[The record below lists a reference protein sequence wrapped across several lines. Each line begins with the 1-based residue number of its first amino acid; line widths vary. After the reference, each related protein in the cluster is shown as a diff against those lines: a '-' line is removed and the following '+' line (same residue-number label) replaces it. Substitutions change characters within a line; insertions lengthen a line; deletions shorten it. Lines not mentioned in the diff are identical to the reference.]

1 MEMATNDK
9 AYYIKLLIMI
19 GLMFGSLACPPIG
32 GLSQYGTTVVVIF
45 IGIIFGYLN
54 FGMVIPSFMALVALG
69 FSGYNSVS
77 GTLKE
82 ALGHSVVIYVFAIL
96 ILAQTL
102 QDSGVASKLI
112 NWLVTLKITKGKP
125 WVLSSMLMVTAYIV
139 SLLVNFVPPCII
151 IWSMLFELFKT
162 VGYKKGDKWPMIML
176 AGVLYMSTMG
186 GFVSPF
192 QTGVVGNFGIL
203 TAASGGT
210 LTYDPIRYFIWAFIC
225 GSVLLALWILFAKYV
240 IKPDV
245 SPLKRDD
252 LFIRDE
258 TPLSREQK
266 IVSVIFMIFV
276 VGLLLP
282 SFLPERS
289 FLKAI
294 FVNLDNSG
302 WGLIMVLVA
311 VLVRLKGENIFEFG
325 ELFARG
331 VVWDLPIMMGC
342 MFTMA
347 TALTDESTGIPA
359 IVVSLIQPLID
370 NMGLTAF
377 WLFIIFLI
385 LLLSNLT
392 NTVAITCIF
401 IPIMYAVA
409 SDTGM
414 NLILLTGCINFI
426 GNVCLLSPACCMNS
440 AMLYGKKEWMTNK
453 FCFGF
458 GVFVF
463 VTMYLVM
470 ILIGLPLGNL
480 LSYGIYL

>member
-1 MEMATNDK
+1 MKKISYDR
-9 AYYIKLLIMI
+9 AYYIKLFIMV

-32 GLSQYGTTVVVIF
+32 ALSQYGTTVVIIF

-54 FGMVIPSFMALVALG
+54 FGMVIPSFMALIALG
-69 FSGYNSVS
+69 FSGYNTVS
-77 GTLKE
+77 GTLKD
-82 ALGHSVVIYVFAIL
+82 ALGHNVVLYVFAIL

-102 QDSGVASKLI
+102 QDSGVAGKLI

-151 IWSMLFELFKT
+151 IWSMLFELFNT

-203 TAASGGT
+203 TAASGGA
-210 LTYDPIRYFIWAFIC
+210 LTYDPLKYFVWAFTC

-240 IKPDV
+240 LRPDV
-245 SPLKRDD
+245 SLLKRDD
-252 LFIRDE
+252 LFVRDE

-266 IVSVIFMIFV
+266 IVSWIFVIFV

-282 SFLPERS
+282 SFLPEGS
-289 FLKAI
+289 ALKDLFI
-294 FVNLDNSG
+294 NLDNSG

-311 VLVRLKGENIFEFG
+311 VLVRLKGENIFEFR
-325 ELFARG
+325 ELFSRG

-342 MFTMA
+342 MFTMSNA
-347 TALTDESTGIPA
+347 ITDESTGISD
-359 IVVSLIQPLID
+359 IVAAFIKPLID
-370 NMGLTAF
+370 NMGMSAF

-414 NLILLTGCINFI
+414 NLVLLTGCINFV

-440 AMLYGKKEWMTNK
+440 AMLYGKKEWTTNR